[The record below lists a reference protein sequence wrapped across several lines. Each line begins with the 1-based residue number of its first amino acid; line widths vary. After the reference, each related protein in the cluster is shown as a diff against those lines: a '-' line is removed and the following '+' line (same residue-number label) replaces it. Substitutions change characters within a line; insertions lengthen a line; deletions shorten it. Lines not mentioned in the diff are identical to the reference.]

1 MTPEDKA
8 NELIGK
14 MEGGCC
20 RCPIDA
26 KEAALTCC
34 DEIIEALNS
43 IVHDDVWDSIEQEQ
57 SPTEYWQQVK
67 QHIQFL

>member
-8 NELIGK
+8 KELIGK

-20 RCPIDA
+20 RCPNDA

-34 DEIIEALNS
+34 DEIIGAIYPFIHEESSAPYF
-43 IVHDDVWDSIEQEQ
+43 EQL
-57 SPTEYWQQVK
+57 EYWQQVK
-67 QHIQFL
+67 QHIQSL